1 MINALALILIL
12 SFLVFIHEFGHF
24 LAARWAGVEVKE
36 FGLGYPP
43 LAKKLFTWQ
52 GTDFTLNWIPFG
64 GFVRMEGEDEDFAL
78 PEEKKPAK
86 KLKAK
91 GAFFAASTQQKLA
104 IIFSGAAANFLFG
117 VLAFSV
123 AFSIMGIPEDSG
135 LPIIGSIDQGSPAE
149 AARLQPGTKIA
160 KITVD
165 GQETSVS
172 TTSEVIE
179 IIDQNRGKEVQ
190 IVTVGPCENGA
201 CAPEE
206 QTYSVYLRTQEE
218 TPDNRGSL
226 GIAFDTLVFT
236 KYAWWQM
243 PLRGIVHG
251 IEQALYLSEL
261 ILVSL
266 GNIAKDL
273 VVGRKAPEGLAGPIG
288 MIHQAQTAGLL
299 EQGAMAVLAFAA
311 MLSINLAVFNVLP
324 IPPLDGGRG
333 LFIVLDNVLHERYSK
348 PLQYYFQYGGL
359 IMLLLLV
366 ILVTAQDLYRI
377 IIG

>member
-1 MINALALILIL
+1 MKTAPVPRRTDLFSL
-12 SFLVFIHEFGHF
+12 SAH
-24 LAARWAGVEVKE
+24 
-36 FGLGYPP
+36 P
-43 LAKKLFTWQ
+43 
-52 GTDFTLNWIPFG
+52 
-64 GFVRMEGEDEDFAL
+64 
-78 PEEKKPAK
+78 
-86 KLKAK
+86 
-91 GAFFAASTQQKLA
+91 
-104 IIFSGAAANFLFG
+104 
-117 VLAFSV
+117 
-123 AFSIMGIPEDSG
+123 
-135 LPIIGSIDQGSPAE
+135 
-149 AARLQPGTKIA
+149 
-160 KITVD
+160 
-165 GQETSVS
+165 
-172 TTSEVIE
+172 
-179 IIDQNRGKEVQ
+179 
-190 IVTVGPCENGA
+190 
-201 CAPEE
+201 
-206 QTYSVYLRTQEE
+206 EE

-333 LFIVLDNVLHERYSK
+333 LFIVLDNVCMNAIPSH
-348 PLQYYFQYGGL
+348 FN
-359 IMLLLLV
+359 
-366 ILVTAQDLYRI
+366 I
-377 IIG
+377 IFSMVG